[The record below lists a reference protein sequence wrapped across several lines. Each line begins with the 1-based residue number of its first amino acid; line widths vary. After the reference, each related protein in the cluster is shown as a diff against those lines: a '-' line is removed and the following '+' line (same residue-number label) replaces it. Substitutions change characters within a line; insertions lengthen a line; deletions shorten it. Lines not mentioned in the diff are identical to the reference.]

1 MEDYLSKLNSQ
12 QREAVEYLDG
22 PQLVIAGAGSGK
34 TRVLTYKIVHLLAKD
49 FEPWRLMALT
59 FTNKAAKEMRERIKS
74 LVGEATANKLWMGT
88 FHSIFSRILRQNADK
103 IGFNSSFTIYDS
115 DDSRALIK
123 AIIKDMQLDDKVYK
137 PNVVQN
143 AISMAKNALISPQQ
157 YRVDRD
163 LMETDRRAKRGQV
176 VDIYATYCHRCR
188 VSGAMDFDDLL
199 YYTNVLF
206 RDYPEV
212 CRHYSEYF
220 RYVLVDEYQDT
231 NFAQHCIVSQLCK
244 GSRNLTMVGDDAQSI
259 YSFRGANIRN
269 ILNLK
274 KAYPDLRIFKLEQNY
289 RSTRNIVAAA
299 NSLIDKNS
307 EQIRK
312 EVFSENDYGAKIE
325 VCRCY
330 SDFDEASLV
339 ADRIARLQMTNH
351 DDLNDFAILYRTNAQ
366 SRRFEESLRKR
377 RLSYRIYGG
386 LSFYQRKEVKDAIAY
401 FRLATNPND
410 DEALRR
416 VINYPARGIGD
427 TTVKKLIHAAIE
439 RAESIWSVIND
450 PGELNINAG
459 TRKKLDGFRDLIAEF
474 NRKNAEGADA
484 VVLTRLIYMKTRLL
498 TSLISDNTP
507 ESVSQQENLMEMQK
521 NVEEFVASRLEEDN
535 VAISMT
541 DFLAE
546 VSLATDQ
553 DEKDTSKDRV
563 TLMTVHAAK
572 GLEFKNVLVVGVE
585 EELFPSAMAC
595 DSLQSIEE
603 ERRLLYVAITR
614 AKEFCMLSYASS
626 RYRNGQ
632 TTVTRPSRFLRDID
646 SKYLKMVQGTDI
658 VSAPR
663 GVNPIDNYRESFHS
677 QTTGGGLYSSGR
689 PLYQTTGSRDNKPS
703 FGNNSASGSWL
714 ERSRLKLEETV
725 SEQTKFSNA
734 QAESSIIGNITPDD
748 LALHDMSELYAGQK
762 IFHGRFGLG
771 TIDEVEESLSGAKIT
786 VTFVSPPPTGK
797 PERKTLLLRF
807 AKFKILSDRQD
818 D

>member
-1 MEDYLSKLNSQ
+1 MEDYLSKLNTQ

-34 TRVLTYKIVHLLAKD
+34 TRVLTFKIVHLIAKGY
-49 FEPWRLMALT
+49 EPWRLMALT
-59 FTNKAAKEMRERIKS
+59 FTNKAANEMRERIQQ
-74 LVGEATANKLWMGT
+74 LVGEATARRLWMGT

-103 IGFNSSFTIYDS
+103 IGFQPSFTIYDS

-123 AIIKDMQLDDKVYK
+123 TIVRDMNLDDKIYK
-137 PNVVQN
+137 PAVVQN
-143 AISMAKNALISPQQ
+143 AISMAKNALISPSQ
-157 YRVDRD
+157 YAVDRD
-163 LMETDRRAKRGQV
+163 LMEADRRAKRGQL
-176 VDIYATYCHRCR
+176 VDIYRTYRHRCQ
-188 VSGAMDFDDLL
+188 VAGAMDFDDLL

-206 RDYPEV
+206 RDHPEV

-220 RYVLVDEYQDT
+220 QYILVDEYQDT

-269 ILNLK
+269 ILNLR
-274 KAYPDLRIFKLEQNY
+274 KAYPDLQIFKLEQNY

-312 EVFSENDYGAKIE
+312 QVFSENDFGAKIE

-339 ADRIARLQMTNH
+339 ADRIARLQMSTH
-351 DDLNDFAILYRTNAQ
+351 DSLNDFAILYRTNAQ

-386 LSFYQRKEVKDAIAY
+386 VSFYQRKEVKDAIAY

-416 VINYPARGIGD
+416 VINYPARGIGE
-427 TTVKKLIHAAIE
+427 TTLKKLVHAAIE
-439 RAESIWSVIND
+439 RGISVWGVLND
-450 PGELNINAG
+450 PADLNVNGG
-459 TRKKLDGFRDLIAEF
+459 TMKKLDAFRELIDGF
-474 NRKNAEGADA
+474 NKQNSEGVDA
-484 VVLTRLIYMKTRLL
+484 AQLTRSIYVKTRIL
-498 TSLISDNTP
+498 TSLITDNTP

-521 NVEEFVASRLEEDN
+521 NVEEFVAGRLEEGN
-535 VAISMT
+535 EAVSMT

-553 DEKDTSKDRV
+553 DEKDTANERV
-563 TLMTVHAAK
+563 TMMTVHAAK
-572 GLEFKNVLVVGVE
+572 GLEFNNVIVVGVE

-595 DSLQSIEE
+595 DSLQAIEE

-614 AKEFCMLSYASS
+614 AKNFCMLSYASS

-632 TTVTRPSRFLRDID
+632 TMITRPSRFLRDID
-646 SKYLKMVQGTDI
+646 PQFLKMVQGSDI
-658 VSAPR
+658 EGDSR
-663 GVNPIDNYRESFHS
+663 VNPMENYRESYHS
-677 QTTGGGLYSSGR
+677 AGAGRLFNPTYRPAYPDRKSAVPSNGRGGTCRSTQLVTNAATPQSAADSS
-689 PLYQTTGSRDNKPS
+689 
-703 FGNNSASGSWL
+703 
-714 ERSRLKLEETV
+714 
-725 SEQTKFSNA
+725 SEF
-734 QAESSIIGNITPDD
+734 
-748 LALHDMSELYAGQK
+748 ALHDISELYAGLK
-762 IFHGRFGLG
+762 IWHGRFGTG
-771 TIDEVEESLSGAKIT
+771 VIDAVEDNPSGDKIT
-786 VTFVSPPPTGK
+786 VTFK
-797 PERKTLLLRF
+797 NAERKTLLLRF
-807 AKFKILSDRQD
+807 ARFKIIQ
-818 D
+818 

>member
-12 QREAVEYLDG
+12 QREAVEYLDS

-34 TRVLTYKIVHLLAKD
+34 TRVLTYKIVHLLTKG

-59 FTNKAAKEMRERIKS
+59 FTNKAANEMRERIKQ
-74 LVGEATANKLWMGT
+74 LVGEQVAAKLWMGT

-103 IGFNSSFTIYDS
+103 LGFKPSFTIYDS

-143 AISMAKNALISPQQ
+143 AISMAKNALISPTM
-157 YRVDRD
+157 YAADCD
-163 LMETDRRAKRGQV
+163 LMESDRRAKRGQI
-176 VDIYATYCHRCR
+176 VDIYSTYRHRCH
-188 VSGAMDFDDLL
+188 VAGAMDFDDLL
-199 YYTNVLF
+199 YYTNILF
-206 RDYPEV
+206 RDHPEV

-274 KAYPDLRIFKLEQNY
+274 KAYPDLKIFKLEQNY

-312 EVFSENDYGAKIE
+312 EVFSENEFGPKIE

-339 ADRIARLQMTNH
+339 ADRIARLQMHNH
-351 DDLNDFAILYRTNAQ
+351 DGLNDFAILYRTNAQ

-416 VINYPARGIGD
+416 VINFPARGIGD
-427 TTVKKLIHAAIE
+427 TTLKKLVHAAIE
-439 RAESIWSVIND
+439 RGISIWGVLND
-450 PGELNINAG
+450 PADLNVNAG
-459 TRKKLDGFRDLIAEF
+459 TRKKLDGFRELIEEF
-474 NRKNAEGADA
+474 NRKNFEGIDA
-484 VVLTRLIYMKTRLL
+484 AQLTRLVYMKTRLL

-521 NVEEFVASRLEEDN
+521 NVEEFVAGRIEEGIDQ
-535 VAISMT
+535 VTMT

-572 GLEFKNVLVVGVE
+572 GLEFKNVIVVGVE
-585 EELFPSAMAC
+585 EELFPSAMSC
-595 DSLQSIEE
+595 DSIQAIEE

-632 TTVTRPSRFLRDID
+632 TMVTRPSRFLRDID
-646 SKYLKMVQGTDI
+646 PQYLKMIQGSDI
-658 VSAPR
+658 EDAPR
-663 GVNPIDNYRESFHS
+663 GVNPIENYRASYHS
-677 QTTGGGLYSSGR
+677 TGVAGGFNPPSRPAYQKSNGGG
-689 PLYQTTGSRDNKPS
+689 
-703 FGNNSASGSWL
+703 ASGSWL
-714 ERSRLKLEETV
+714 EQSRRRLEEAVNRRQTV
-725 SEQTKFSNA
+725 GKDAATDEADFS
-734 QAESSIIGNITPDD
+734 
-748 LALHDMSELYAGQK
+748 LHETSELYGGMK
-762 IFHGRFGLG
+762 IMHSRFGRG
-771 TIDEVEESLSGAKIT
+771 TIESVEENPSGAKIT
-786 VTFVSPPPTGK
+786 VMFTGA
-797 PERKTLLLRF
+797 ERKTLLLRF
-807 AKFKILSDRQD
+807 ARFKILTD
-818 D
+818 

>member
-1 MEDYLSKLNSQ
+1 MEDYLSKLNPQ

-22 PQLVIAGAGSGK
+22 PHLVIAGAGSGK
-34 TRVLTYKIVHLLAKD
+34 TRVLTYKIVHLLTKEY
-49 FEPWRLMALT
+49 EPWRLMALT
-59 FTNKAAKEMRERIKS
+59 FTNKAAREMRERIER
-74 LVGEATANKLWMGT
+74 LVGERVASKLWMGT

-103 IGFNSSFTIYDS
+103 LGFSPSFTIYDS

-123 AIIKDMQLDDKVYK
+123 SIVRDMQLDDKIYK
-137 PNVVQN
+137 PSVVQN
-143 AISMAKNALISPQQ
+143 AISMAKNALISPTQ
-157 YRVDRD
+157 YAADRD
-163 LMETDRRAKRGQV
+163 LMEADRRAKRGQL
-176 VDIYATYCHRCR
+176 VDVYSTYRHRCH
-188 VSGAMDFDDLL
+188 VAGAMDFDDLL
-199 YYTNVLF
+199 YYTNILF

-212 CRHYSEYF
+212 CRHYSEFF

-274 KAYPDLRIFKLEQNY
+274 KAYPDLKIFKLEQNY

-312 EVFSENDYGAKIE
+312 EVFSENDFGAKIE

-339 ADRIARLQMTNH
+339 ADRIARLKMKNH
-351 DDLNDFAILYRTNAQ
+351 DDLNDYAILYRTNAQ
-366 SRRFEESLRKR
+366 SRRFEEALRKR

-427 TTVKKLIHAAIE
+427 TTLKKLVHEAIG
-439 RAESIWSVIND
+439 RGVSIWTVIGD
-450 PGELNINAG
+450 PGELQVNKG
-459 TRKKLDGFRDLIAEF
+459 TMKKLDGFRELIADF
-474 NRKNAEGADA
+474 NRQHLDGVDA
-484 VVLTRLIYMKTRLL
+484 AQLTRNIFARTRLL

-507 ESVSQQENLMEMQK
+507 ESVSQQENLMEMQR
-521 NVEEFVASRLEEDN
+521 NVEEFVSERIESGSEET
-535 VAISMT
+535 SMT

-572 GLEFKNVLVVGVE
+572 GLEFKNVMVVGVE
-585 EELFPSAMAC
+585 EELFPSAMAS

-632 TTVTRPSRFLRDID
+632 TMVTRPSRFLRDID
-646 SKYLKMVQGTDI
+646 PQYLKMVQGTDYDD
-658 VSAPR
+658 APR
-663 GVNPIDNYRESFHS
+663 GVNPLDRYRESFHS
-677 QTTGGGLYSSGR
+677 SSSTGSFFNPKLGAPYPDQKGQASRASSNWLNRIGQSNEQTASVGFGKAAPSGGL
-689 PLYQTTGSRDNKPS
+689 
-703 FGNNSASGSWL
+703 
-714 ERSRLKLEETV
+714 
-725 SEQTKFSNA
+725 SEADFTLH
-734 QAESSIIGNITPDD
+734 TPD
-748 LALHDMSELYAGQK
+748 ELYGGQK
-762 IFHGRFGLG
+762 IHHQRFGRG
-771 TIDEVEESLSGAKIT
+771 TIEEVDDAPSGAKIT
-786 VTFVSPPPTGK
+786 VTFAGAD
-797 PERKTLLLRF
+797 RKTLLLRF
-807 AKFKILSDRQD
+807 AKFKIIEN
-818 D
+818 

>member
-34 TRVLTYKIVHLLAKD
+34 TRVLTYKIVHLLTKEY
-49 FEPWRLMALT
+49 EPWRIMALT
-59 FTNKAAKEMRERIKS
+59 FTNKAAKEMRERITQ
-74 LVGEATANKLWMGT
+74 LVGEKIASRLWMGT

-103 IGFNSSFTIYDS
+103 LGFSSSFTIYDS
-115 DDSRALIK
+115 DDSRALINE
-123 AIIKDMQLDDKVYK
+123 IIKDKGLDTTNNKRDRVYTSRA
-137 PNVVQN
+137 VQS
-143 AISMAKNALISPQQ
+143 AISMAKNALISPSQ
-157 YRVDRD
+157 YRLDKD
-163 LMETDRRAKRGQV
+163 LMEADRRAKRGQL
-176 VDIYATYCHRCR
+176 VDIYATYRHRCQ
-188 VSGAMDFDDLL
+188 VAGAMDFDDLL

-274 KAYPDLRIFKLEQNY
+274 KAYPDLRVFKLEQNY

-312 EVFSENDYGAKIE
+312 EVFSENETGTKIE

-339 ADRIARLQMTNH
+339 ADRIARLQMRKH
-351 DDLNDFAILYRTNAQ
+351 DKLNDFAILYRTNAQ

-427 TTVKKLIHAAIE
+427 TTLKKLLHAAIE
-439 RAESIWSVIND
+439 RGISIWGVLND
-450 PGELNINAG
+450 PADLNVNSG
-459 TRKKLDGFRDLIAEF
+459 TMKKLDGFRELIADF
-474 NRKNAEGADA
+474 NRLNAQGVDA
-484 VVLTRLIYMKTRLL
+484 AQLTRSIYMKTRIL

-507 ESVSQQENLMEMQK
+507 ESISQQENLMEMQK
-521 NVEEFVASRLEEDN
+521 NVEEFVAGRIEEGNPDT
-535 VAISMT
+535 SMT

-553 DEKDTSKDRV
+553 DEKDTSNDRV

-572 GLEFKNVLVVGVE
+572 GLEFKNVIVVGVE

-595 DSLQSIEE
+595 DSLQAIEE

-632 TTVTRPSRFLRDID
+632 TMVTRPSRFLRDID
-646 SKYLKMVQGTDI
+646 PQYLKMIQGSDLDD
-658 VSAPR
+658 APR
-663 GVNPIDNYRESFHS
+663 GMNPLENYRSSYHS
-677 QTTGGGLYSSGR
+677 QGVGSGMFNPPDR
-689 PLYQTTGSRDNKPS
+689 PAYARSKGE
-703 FGNNSASGSWL
+703 GASASWL
-714 ERSRLKLEETV
+714 EKSRRKLEETV
-725 SEQTKFSNA
+725 ARKAVFVNGKA
-734 QAESSIIGNITPDD
+734 PDNDAEFT
-748 LALHDMSELYAGQK
+748 LHDIAELYGGLK
-762 IFHGRFGLG
+762 ILHSRFGRG
-771 TIDEVEESLSGAKIT
+771 TIEEVDDNPSGAKIT
-786 VTFVSPPPTGK
+786 VVFPGA
-797 PERKTLLLRF
+797 ERKTLLLRF
-807 AKFKILSDRQD
+807 ARFKILTD
-818 D
+818 

>member
-34 TRVLTYKIVHLLAKD
+34 TRVLTYKIVHLLTKGY
-49 FEPWRLMALT
+49 EPWRLMALT
-59 FTNKAAKEMRERIKS
+59 FTNKAANEMRERICQ
-74 LVGEATANKLWMGT
+74 LVGEKIASKLWMGT

-103 IGFNSSFTIYDS
+103 LGYKSSFTIYDS

-123 AIIKDMQLDDKVYK
+123 SIIKNMQLDDKVYK
-137 PNVVQN
+137 PSVVQS
-143 AISMAKNALISPQQ
+143 AISMAKNALISPSR
-157 YRVDRD
+157 YAADRE
-163 LMETDRRAKRGQV
+163 LMEADRRSKRGQI
-176 VDIYATYCHRCR
+176 VDIYTTYRHRCQ

-206 RDYPEV
+206 RDHPEV

-231 NFAQHCIVSQLCK
+231 NFAQHCIVTQLCK
-244 GSRNLTMVGDDAQSI
+244 DSRSLTMVGDDAQSI

-274 KAYPDLRIFKLEQNY
+274 KGYPDLRIFKLERNY

-312 EVFSENDYGAKIE
+312 EVFSENDFGSKIE

-330 SDFDEASLV
+330 SDFDEASIV
-339 ADRIARLQMTNH
+339 ADRISRLQVQNH
-351 DDLNDFAILYRTNAQ
+351 NALNDFAILYRTNAQ

-401 FRLATNPND
+401 FRVAVNPDD

-416 VINYPARGIGD
+416 IINYPARGIGD
-427 TTVKKLIHAAIE
+427 TTLKKLIGEAIG
-439 RAESIWSVIND
+439 RGVSIWQVLND
-450 PGELNINAG
+450 PGELNVNSG
-459 TRKKLDGFRDLIAEF
+459 TRKKLDGFRDLIADF
-474 NRKNAEGADA
+474 NRLDAEGTDA
-484 VVLTRLIYMKTRLL
+484 ARLTREIYMKTRLL
-498 TSLISDNTP
+498 SSLISENTP

-521 NVEEFVASRLEEDN
+521 NVEEFVAGRIEEGN
-535 VAISMT
+535 PEISMT

-572 GLEFKNVLVVGVE
+572 GLEFKNVIVVGVE
-585 EELFPSAMAC
+585 EELFPSAMAS

-614 AKEFCMLSYASS
+614 AKEFCMLTYAST

-632 TTVTRPSRFLRDID
+632 TMVTRPSRFLYDID
-646 SKYLKMVQGTDI
+646 PQYLKMVQGTEFDDT
-658 VSAPR
+658 PR
-663 GVNPIDNYRESFHS
+663 GVNPLDSYRASYH
-677 QTTGGGLYSSGR
+677 SSGGTSGLINPVHR
-689 PLYQTTGSRDNKPS
+689 PAYESHRPG
-703 FGNNSASGSWL
+703 GASGSWL
-714 ERSRLKLEETV
+714 ERSR
-725 SEQTKFSNA
+725 QR
-734 QAESSIIGNITPDD
+734 QAEATGRNANVAAADSG
-748 LALHDMSELYAGQK
+748 AVEFVLHDPSELAVGMK
-762 IFHGRFGLG
+762 IYHGRFGKG
-771 TIDEVEESLSGAKIT
+771 VIEDIEDDNTGAKIT
-786 VTFVSPPPTGK
+786 VTFRG
-797 PERKTLLLRF
+797 PEKKILLLKF
-807 AKFKILSDRQD
+807 ARFKIIAD
-818 D
+818 

>member
-34 TRVLTYKIVHLLAKD
+34 TRVLTYKIVHLLTKEY
-49 FEPWRLMALT
+49 EPWRLMALT
-59 FTNKAAKEMRERIKS
+59 FTNKAASEMRERIKQ
-74 LVGEATANKLWMGT
+74 LVGDQVAGKLWMGT

-103 IGFNSSFTIYDS
+103 LGFSPSFTIYDS

-123 AIIKDMQLDDKVYK
+123 SIIKDMDLDDKVYR

-143 AISMAKNALISPQQ
+143 AISMAKNALISPSQ
-157 YRVDRD
+157 YRVDRE
-163 LMETDRRAKRGQV
+163 LMEADRRAKRGQL
-176 VDIYATYCHRCR
+176 VDIYSTYRHRCH
-188 VSGAMDFDDLL
+188 VAGAMDFDDLL

-274 KAYPDLRIFKLEQNY
+274 KAYPDLKIFKLEQNY

-312 EVFSENDYGAKIE
+312 EVFSENDFGTKIE

-339 ADRIARLQMTNH
+339 ADRIARLQMKNH
-351 DDLNDFAILYRTNAQ
+351 DRLNDFAILYRTNAQ

-427 TTVKKLIHAAIE
+427 TTVKKLVHAAIE
-439 RAESIWSVIND
+439 RGVSIWGVLND
-450 PGELNINAG
+450 PADLNVNNG
-459 TRKKLDGFRDLIAEF
+459 TKKKLDGFRELIAEF
-474 NRKNAEGADA
+474 NRLNASGEDA
-484 VVLTRLIYMKTRLL
+484 AQLTRSIYMKTRLL

-521 NVEEFVASRLEEDN
+521 NVEEFVAERIEEGN
-535 VAISMT
+535 PATSMT

-572 GLEFKNVLVVGVE
+572 GLEFKNVIVVGVE
-585 EELFPSAMAC
+585 EELFPSAMSC
-595 DSLQSIEE
+595 DSLQAIEE

-632 TTVTRPSRFLRDID
+632 TMVTRPSRFLRDID
-646 SKYLKMVQGTDI
+646 PQYLKMIQGSDLDD
-658 VSAPR
+658 APR
-663 GVNPIDNYRESFHS
+663 GVNPLENYRASYH
-677 QTTGGGLYSSGR
+677 SSG
-689 PLYQTTGSRDNKPS
+689 
-703 FGNNSASGSWL
+703 SASGLFNPPRRPAYAASKGEGASASWL
-714 ERSRLKLEETV
+714 EKSRRKLEETV
-725 SEQTKFSNA
+725 ASKN
-734 QAESSIIGNITPDD
+734 TPDD
-748 LALHDMSELYAGQK
+748 LTDADFTLHDVSELYGGMK
-762 IFHGRFGLG
+762 IIHGRFGHG
-771 TIDEVEESLSGAKIT
+771 TIEDIDDNPAGAKIT
-786 VTFVSPPPTGK
+786 VTFTGA
-797 PERKTLLLRF
+797 ERKILLLKF
-807 AKFKILSDRQD
+807 ARFKILSE
-818 D
+818 

>member
-1 MEDYLSKLNSQ
+1 
-12 QREAVEYLDG
+12 
-22 PQLVIAGAGSGK
+22 
-34 TRVLTYKIVHLLAKD
+34 
-49 FEPWRLMALT
+49 
-59 FTNKAAKEMRERIKS
+59 
-74 LVGEATANKLWMGT
+74 
-88 FHSIFSRILRQNADK
+88 
-103 IGFNSSFTIYDS
+103 
-115 DDSRALIK
+115 
-123 AIIKDMQLDDKVYK
+123 
-137 PNVVQN
+137 
-143 AISMAKNALISPQQ
+143 MAKNALISPTQ
-157 YRVDRD
+157 YGQDRE
-163 LMETDRRAKRGQV
+163 LMESDRRGKRGRI
-176 VDIYATYCHRCR
+176 VDIYATYRHRCH
-188 VSGAMDFDDLL
+188 VAGAMDFDDLL

-212 CRHYSEYF
+212 CRHYSEFF

-274 KAYPDLRIFKLEQNY
+274 KAYPDLKIFKLEQNY
-289 RSTRNIVAAA
+289 RSTRNIVSAA

-312 EVFSENDYGAKIE
+312 EIFSENDFGSKIE

-330 SDFDEASLV
+330 SDFDEASIV

-427 TTVKKLIHAAIE
+427 TTLKKLVHAAID
-439 RAESIWSVIND
+439 RGVSVWHVLND
-450 PGELNINAG
+450 PADLNVNNG
-459 TRKKLDGFRDLIAEF
+459 TLKKLDGFRELIQEF
-474 NRKNAEGADA
+474 NQQNEKGVDA
-484 VVLTRLIYMKTRLL
+484 AQLTRLIYVKTRMLS
-498 TSLISDNTP
+498 SLISDNTP

-521 NVEEFVASRLEEDN
+521 NVEEFVAGRLEEDD
-535 VAISMT
+535 AHITMT

-572 GLEFKNVLVVGVE
+572 GLEFKNVIVVGVE
-585 EELFPSAMAC
+585 EELFPSSMSC
-595 DSLQSIEE
+595 DSLAAIEE

-614 AKEFCMLSYASS
+614 AKNFCMLTYASS

-632 TTVTRPSRFLRDID
+632 TMVTRPSRFLRDID
-646 SKYLKMVQGTDI
+646 PQYLKMVQGSEMDD
-658 VSAPR
+658 SQR
-663 GVNPIDNYRESFHS
+663 GINPLDNYRASYH
-677 QTTGGGLYSSGR
+677 GGGGFNSGYNNGANGYNNPSKGYSAPSA
-689 PLYQTTGSRDNKPS
+689 GSRAVFIQGKPV
-703 FGNNSASGSWL
+703 NRQAAPLTNREPEQMAQREDISA
-714 ERSRLKLEETV
+714 TDFV
-725 SEQTKFSNA
+725 
-734 QAESSIIGNITPDD
+734 
-748 LALHDMSELYAGQK
+748 LHAVDELYGGMK
-762 IFHGRFGLG
+762 IVHGRFGAG
-771 TIDEVEESLSGAKIT
+771 VIEAVDDNPAGAKIT
-786 VTFVSPPPTGK
+786 VLFK
-797 PERKTLLLRF
+797 NAERKTLLLRF
-807 AKFKILSDRQD
+807 ARFKIVDK
-818 D
+818 